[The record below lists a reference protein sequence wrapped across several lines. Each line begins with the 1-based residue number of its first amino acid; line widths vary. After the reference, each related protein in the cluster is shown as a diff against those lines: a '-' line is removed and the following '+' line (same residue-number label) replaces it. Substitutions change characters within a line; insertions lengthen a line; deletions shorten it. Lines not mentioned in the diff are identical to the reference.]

1 MPFLAA
7 AVSSWTARRTNA
19 NRAPDAHTDFVDVEN
34 PGASLS
40 FEEYEEESEAS
51 PSLLPLPLSLS
62 LSLTPR
68 LATNL
73 AGADQAL
80 AQVAETHTRTRHVY
94 GVPRRRRGR
103 EAPAASSG
111 RTGEASNPSAPEVDM
126 TFPESHTCCVG
137 RSEEEEAAWKPEWTN
152 AICSW

>member
-1 MPFLAA
+1 MGIKWMPTKRWMGIK
-7 AVSSWTARRTNA
+7 WTPVATA
-19 NRAPDAHTDFVDVEN
+19 GEMEGEWT
-34 PGASLS
+34 
-40 FEEYEEESEAS
+40 
-51 PSLLPLPLSLS
+51 PLPAGRWNKVDAVEVWERWSGWRK
-62 LSLTPR
+62 LTPTSPR

-80 AQVAETHTRTRHVY
+80 EQVAETHTRTRHVY

-111 RTGEASNPSAPEVDM
+111 RTGEASSPSAPEVDM
-126 TFPESHTCCVG
+126 TFPESHTCCAG
-137 RSEEEEAAWKPEWTN
+137 LSEVAAWKPEWTN